1 MKIISEG
8 YRVFV
13 INQFYTFFFIIE
25 RVIIFNGLQNCGKLG
40 AVNYLL
46 DSDSEI
52 ISWQSLSEI
61 KHRCNQLLIV
71 QRSISKQLSRLNVI
85 GLPPLC

>member
-1 MKIISEG
+1 MD
-8 YRVFV
+8 RV
-13 INQFYTFFFIIE
+13 N
-25 RVIIFNGLQNCGKLG
+25 IFNGPQNGGRLNE
-40 AVNYLL
+40 VDYLL

-52 ISWQSLSEI
+52 TIWQSLSEI
-61 KHRCNQLLIV
+61 KHGSNQLLIV